1 MKRLSIIMT
10 TVSVF
15 LCMACENWLDVN
27 ASSELDR
34 SELFKS
40 ENGYGEALI
49 GVYAKLCDKSL
60 YGRELTFDMADVLAG
75 YYKLT
80 LTTGNGY
87 WYRYSYADPSN
98 TNAVNWH
105 ENYTE
110 DIWSNMYAQI
120 ANLNSLLE
128 TIDANKHVFSDDNYN
143 LIKGEA
149 LGLRGFLH
157 FELLRLFAAAY
168 PLGKDKVSIPYVT
181 HLTHSVTPLFTQEDA
196 ISAMLSDLT
205 NAKTLMANDPIRL
218 GTTPASC
225 LASLPSGEFLAD
237 DKIPTWHNRRF
248 RFNYYAAVA
257 TMARV
262 FLWKGDRENA
272 LLCAQEVIRDQET
285 KFPWVLKENLIH
297 VGDVISA
304 NNFRNQDRAFATE
317 HIFALNITDLKD
329 CIDGYIQGGLE
340 DFSTVDTRLGASSE
354 DRSAVYEEN
363 TADVRYQ
370 YWFEPYMNYFLIA
383 KFYQNAIVARY
394 FQERLPLIRL
404 SEMYYIAAE
413 CAVSTSDGVDYLE
426 KVRMNRGLVS
436 FPLNRSM
443 SREELLQEIR
453 KEYRK
458 EFWGEGQLW
467 FYYKRNSITDFS
479 EYMTNT
485 DFFTFKIPDVEES
498 TAGRE
503 K

>member
-225 LASLPSGEFLAD
+225 LASLPSD
-237 DKIPTWHNRRF
+237 
-248 RFNYYAAVA
+248 
-257 TMARV
+257 
-262 FLWKGDRENA
+262 
-272 LLCAQEVIRDQET
+272 
-285 KFPWVLKENLIH
+285 
-297 VGDVISA
+297 
-304 NNFRNQDRAFATE
+304 
-317 HIFALNITDLKD
+317 
-329 CIDGYIQGGLE
+329 
-340 DFSTVDTRLGASSE
+340 
-354 DRSAVYEEN
+354 
-363 TADVRYQ
+363 
-370 YWFEPYMNYFLIA
+370 
-383 KFYQNAIVARY
+383 
-394 FQERLPLIRL
+394 
-404 SEMYYIAAE
+404 
-413 CAVSTSDGVDYLE
+413 
-426 KVRMNRGLVS
+426 
-436 FPLNRSM
+436 
-443 SREELLQEIR
+443 
-453 KEYRK
+453 
-458 EFWGEGQLW
+458 
-467 FYYKRNSITDFS
+467 
-479 EYMTNT
+479 
-485 DFFTFKIPDVEES
+485 
-498 TAGRE
+498 
-503 K
+503 